1 MTKKSRPVKHYPG
14 ELARLTVLIENRA
27 KDIARLLL
35 GDVPDAEQKA
45 ETKKP
50 VGRMPK
56 RRPGNTR
63 PSTRKPD
70 KKRNIQREQA
80 ISNWRHKAFRH

>member
-1 MTKKSRPVKHYPG
+1 MIKKSRPAKHYPG
-14 ELARLTVLIENRA
+14 DLERLTALIETKA

-35 GDVPDAEQKA
+35 RDVPDAEQKA
-45 ETKKP
+45 EDRKP
-50 VGRMPK
+50 VGRAAK
-56 RRPGNTR
+56 KRPGNTR

-70 KKRNIQREQA
+70 KKRDIKREQA

>member
-1 MTKKSRPVKHYPG
+1 MTKKSRPTKHYPG
-14 ELARLTVLIENRA
+14 DLERLTVLIESRA

-35 GDVPDAEQKA
+35 RDVPDAEQKA
-45 ETKKP
+45 EDKKP

-70 KKRNIQREQA
+70 KKREIKRTQA
-80 ISNWRHKAFRH
+80 ISMWRHKAFRH